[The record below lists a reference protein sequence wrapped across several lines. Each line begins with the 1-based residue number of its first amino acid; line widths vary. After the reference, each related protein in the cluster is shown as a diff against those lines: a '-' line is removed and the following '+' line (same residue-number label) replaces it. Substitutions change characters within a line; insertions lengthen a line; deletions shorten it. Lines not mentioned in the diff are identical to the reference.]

1 MSMEQAVMTWIH
13 LVSAAIWVGGSLFI
27 GAVLTPILKK
37 MSMSLEERIQMMI
50 KVGRQF
56 NKIAVPSLII
66 LIATG
71 LYNSSFVLS
80 NPDLLFSTSYG
91 SFLFIKIILVI
102 VLIIAFVA
110 HIRIIRK
117 EIEDKIMSKEMTE
130 IQIRKLRK
138 KMIILGEI
146 IVIIS
151 VAILFFAALLDAG
164 VLITYNSYFISVIKS
179 FYAIFASCNLG
190 CYIQVC
196 F

>member
-71 LYNSSFVLS
+71 IYNSSFVLS

-91 SFLFIKIILVI
+91 IFLFIKIILVI

-164 VLITYNSYFISVIKS
+164 V
-179 FYAIFASCNLG
+179 
-190 CYIQVC
+190 
-196 F
+196 